1 MQYDTLIFDL
11 DGTLVDPVVG
21 IVRCMNYALTSMD
34 FPPRNEKEITPYI
47 GPPLQ
52 LALRGLSGTDD
63 DQCVEQLIVAYRER
77 YGEFGYLEN
86 TVYEGIHTMLGELK
100 SHNLRLGVCTS
111 KYHKYAIKILKE
123 FNLFEYF
130 DFVSGS
136 DYHVAKS
143 EQLAELLSKNTITK
157 NAVMIGDRNV
167 DLTAAHAND
176 LRGIGLLW
184 GYGSRAELEAEKPD
198 FIAKSP
204 QELTDYLLAHTS
216 KSVS

>member
-34 FPPRNEKEITPYI
+34 YPPRSEKEITPYI

-52 LALRGLSGTDD
+52 LALRGLSGTNDA
-63 DQCVEQLIVAYRER
+63 QCVEQLIIAYRER

-86 TVYEGIHTMLGELK
+86 TVYDGIHTMLGALK

-111 KYHKYAIKILKE
+111 KYEKYAIKILKE

-143 EQLAELLSKNTITK
+143 EQLAELLSKNTITS

-167 DLTAAHAND
+167 DLTAAQANG
-176 LRGIGLLW
+176 LRGVGLVW
-184 GYGSRAELEAEKPD
+184 GYGSRAELEAENPD
-198 FIAKSP
+198 FIANSP
-204 QELTDYLLAHTS
+204 QEMTDYLTAHTT
-216 KSVS
+216 KSLS